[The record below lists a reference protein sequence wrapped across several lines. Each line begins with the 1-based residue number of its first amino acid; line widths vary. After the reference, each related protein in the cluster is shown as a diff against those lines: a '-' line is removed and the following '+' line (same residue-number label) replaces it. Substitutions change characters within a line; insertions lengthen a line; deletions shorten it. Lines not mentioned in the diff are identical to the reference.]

1 MPGIIDARQKT
12 DQGEVFD
19 PEVAVTTPNV
29 HERFQI
35 TQDIRDYAA
44 EHGLNAEEDLVEI
57 GMAQK
62 AEEFN
67 EMGGEIYVPLEVEER
82 VETAGAD

>member
-1 MPGIIDARQKT
+1 MK
-12 DQGEVFD
+12 
-19 PEVAVTTPNV
+19 
-29 HERFQI
+29 I

-67 EMGGEIYVPLEVEER
+67 ELGGEIYVPLEVEEA
-82 VETAGAD
+82 VERAGAD